1 MNPYTNLT
9 EALEGLMCQGY
20 TMSFV
25 AKKDFLNARNHNLK
39 MNYNEIEVE
48 YAYHFSDPD
57 PRVNA
62 FIYGVSSKDHIIKGL
77 IIVNDSMLLENE
89 VSREKKQI

>member
-25 AKKDFLNARNHNLK
+25 ANKDFLNARHHKCK
-39 MNYNEIEVE
+39 MTYNEIEVE
-48 YAYHFSDPD
+48 HVYHFSDPD
-57 PRVNA
+57 PKIDA
-62 FIYGVSSKDHIIKGL
+62 FIYGVSSKDHIVKGM
-77 IIVNDSMLLENE
+77 IIVNYSMSLENE
-89 VSREKKQI
+89 SKAIKKQI